1 MEKSAPSEQ
10 KGDGSKKAA
19 GFDELWQK
27 YVQAE
32 KRKDNQSKQQLE
44 RLRLK
49 QFRWMQ
55 KKRAESQR
63 GTEGEQMQ
71 ISAKDLQKKDL
82 VCNGFCY
89 EVEERSTMKV
99 WRVQIKLHHFELK
112 DINVTT
118 DGKKA
123 VVTAEKKN
131 KDGKVVRSY
140 SWNFKPYAWASIEN
154 LAVAWNAKKHL
165 LIIEAPKT
173 NAVSLQTC
181 SRHM

>member
-10 KGDGSKKAA
+10 KGDANKNPA

-49 QFRWMQ
+49 QYRWMQ
-55 KKRAESQR
+55 NKRAESQR
-63 GTEGEQMQ
+63 GTDRDEMQ
-71 ISAKDLQKKDL
+71 VSANALKKKDL
-82 VCNGFCY
+82 VGNRFCY

-112 DINVTT
+112 DISVTT

-123 VVTAEKKN
+123 VVTAEKKS
-131 KDGKVVRSY
+131 KDGKVIRSY

-154 LAVAWNAKKHL
+154 LAAAWNAKKHL
-165 LIIEAPKT
+165 LTIEAPKI
-173 NAVSLQTC
+173 NAVSMQTC
-181 SRHM
+181 NRHM